1 MEESTN
7 KWLYRFQWIAV
18 GIALVVILFYAS
30 TSKGADNESVQ
41 APKEWKPYVRSDQ
54 IDEWPTQI
62 IYDTMIG
69 CYEGTLR
76 WVLLSNPQLT
86 GVPPGIMAQ
95 RQMLEHCF
103 CVIDKIRKTHTF
115 PEYMNQITN
124 STWLGQL
131 YMSQAL
137 ACVDEYDTLPRFF
150 TTDNSV
156 EVVPRDDETKP
167 KTKDNELDVKEESE
181 DSQEQLPSEKPIES
195 EEDSKTIFQG

>member
-30 TSKGADNESVQ
+30 SSQGADNKSIQ
-41 APKEWKPYVRSDQ
+41 TPKEWKPYVRSDK

-86 GVPPGIMAQ
+86 GIPPGIMAQ

-103 CVIDKIRKTHTF
+103 CVMDRIRREISIE
-115 PEYMNQITN
+115 EYQKRVFEQEWVGNIFITK
-124 STWLGQL
+124 
-131 YMSQAL
+131 AFE
-137 ACVDEYDTLPRFF
+137 CVKEEKTLPSFF
-150 TTDNSV
+150 VIQGDKEI
-156 EVVPRDDETKP
+156 EVVPNNPVVVPDGETDDSQEESPDQKQ
-167 KTKDNELDVKEESE
+167 EESE
-181 DSQEQLPSEKPIES
+181 GSPQ
-195 EEDSKTIFQG
+195 TIFQG